1 MENFFS
7 RYKNPL
13 VLMLILF
20 IQVVA
25 LATQVKRAETGG
37 RTASSSGGTRLI
49 RVWTVTAITPVE
61 RVLVSTGTTTLTF
74 MTRASRTSNCRRN
87 WRD

>member
-13 VLMLILF
+13 VLMLVLF

-25 LATQVKRAETGG
+25 LATQAKRPDSAK
-37 RTASSSGGTRLI
+37 ASSPGGGPRLI
-49 RVWTVTAITPVE
+49 RVWTVTAFTPVE
-61 RVLVSTGTTTLTF
+61 RMFVSTGHF
-74 MTRASRTSNCRRN
+74 F
-87 WRD
+87 RDGWHN